1 MGGGAMASLLVV
13 LDRLAE
19 MAEDP
24 PFSIKCN
31 NLLFSVTD

>member
-1 MGGGAMASLLVV
+1 MDRGAAASLLVV

-24 PFSIKCN
+24 PFLLKCN